1 MPEVVSYKDQLE
13 NFLHIIRS
21 PIVVLSLAS
30 ESLIALYKD
39 KNITI
44 SASKVDEYTESLNLI
59 QSSIKRL
66 NDALR
71 EAQENMLIVNQEG
84 V

>member
-13 NFLHIIRS
+13 NFVHMIRS

-44 SASKVDEYTESLNLI
+44 SASKVDEYTELLNLI

-71 EAQENMLIVNQEG
+71 EAQENILIVNQEG